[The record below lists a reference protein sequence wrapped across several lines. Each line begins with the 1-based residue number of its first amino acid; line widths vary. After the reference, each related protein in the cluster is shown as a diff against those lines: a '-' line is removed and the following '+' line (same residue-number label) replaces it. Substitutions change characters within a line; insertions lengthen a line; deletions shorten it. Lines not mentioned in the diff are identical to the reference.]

1 MKKLGPRNWL
11 QIDLPKDTW
20 SFLSCFV
27 LMGGSF
33 PAFFILSE
41 KREEGRDKCQ
51 RPSRCL
57 LQDSMDTRGHSGV
70 LDVVWWHGI
79 HLCKVSPICTPEIC
93 ACDHTYVK
101 SCLNFKGR
109 NHPIIWAPGEGEA
122 SRSLENVNKGRLLP
136 RILLYLIC
144 LRDVRGGGI
153 FHGSPWWEKM
163 TPILE
168 SRCEGR
174 GGRGPWPSSL
184 I

>member
-1 MKKLGPRNWL
+1 MVFSVLFCVDGGAVSLLFSLYPRSERKEGTNVKG
-11 QIDLPKDTW
+11 LPD
-20 SFLSCFV
+20 
-27 LMGGSF
+27 
-33 PAFFILSE
+33 AFC
-41 KREEGRDKCQ
+41 RTAR
-51 RPSRCL
+51 
-57 LQDSMDTRGHSGV
+57 TRGDILGCWMWSGSGSER
-70 LDVVWWHGI
+70 WWHGT
-79 HLCKVSPICTPEIC
+79 HLCKVSSICTPEIW
-93 ACDHTYVK
+93 AGDHTYVK

-109 NHPIIWAPGEGEA
+109 NHPIIWAPGEGEG

-136 RILLYLIC
+136 RILLYLTC

-168 SRCEGR
+168 SRCEGG